1 MSKKVKSVS
10 ATLNAENRDV
20 LMTSI
25 KDEAISATTG
35 REIAGVR
42 NRMFKGAG
50 ILPQNI
56 VAPKEGVDSIYTPE
70 TLVEAKQAY
79 IAGQHP
85 TIQLWFRPEW
95 KDVPNVVEVECTK
108 YGGHITKWAKNV
120 DPGTTEDLIKCTPNN
135 HAQLRKN
142 ADNAV
147 LSNPRTSYETF
158 LAYEIQ
164 ALKTQYHLC
173 EIDSFDDAIANDPVL
188 SKARDRSGKLL
199 IDGDKASVG
208 VGAKEF
214 SKPLYQHYKGLDQ
227 TISHCT
233 YLIGANAKAS
243 LEEEKENGN
252 EAILFSE
259 KIGPM
264 ISPDHIKLIE
274 NLREAAMVCK
284 NYCLNEKRFLEP
296 ECKEVLG
303 MFIKAKK

>member
-25 KDEAISATTG
+25 KDEAVSATSG
-35 REIAGVR
+35 REIALER
-42 NRMFKGAG
+42 NKMLKGARV
-50 ILPQNI
+50 LPQNI

-70 TLVEAKQAY
+70 TLIEAKQAY

-108 YGGHITKWAKNV
+108 YGGFITKWDKNV
-120 DPGTTEDLIKCTPNN
+120 NPEQTEDLILCCPNN
-135 HAQLRKN
+135 HTQLRKN
-142 ADNAV
+142 ADNAA
-147 LSNPRTSYETF
+147 LSNMRTSYETS
-158 LAYEIQ
+158 LSYEIQ

-173 EIDSFDDAIANDPVL
+173 EIDSLEEAIANDPVL
-188 SKARDRSGKLL
+188 SQARDRSGKLL

-214 SKPLYQHYKGLDQ
+214 AKPLYQHYKGLDQ

-264 ISPDHIKLIE
+264 ISPDQIKLIE
-274 NLREAAMVCK
+274 TLREAAMACK

>member
-1 MSKKVKSVS
+1 MVKKVKSVS
-10 ATLNAENRDV
+10 ATLNAENRDILNATV
-20 LMTSI
+20 
-25 KDEAISATTG
+25 KDEASSISSSK
-35 REIAGVR
+35 EIASLR
-42 NRMFKGAG
+42 NRMLKGAN

-70 TLVEAKQAY
+70 TFIEAKQAY

-120 DPGTTEDLIKCTPNN
+120 DPGTTEDLVKCTPNN
-135 HAQLRKN
+135 HRQLSKN

-147 LSNPRTSYETF
+147 SSNMRTSYETY

-173 EIDSFDDAIANDPVL
+173 EIDSLEEAIANDPVL

-199 IDGDKASVG
+199 VDGDKASVG

-214 SKPLYQHYKGLDQ
+214 AKPLYQHYRGLDQ
-227 TISHCT
+227 IISHCT
-233 YLIGANAKAS
+233 YLIGANGKAS

-264 ISPDHIKLIE
+264 ISPDQIKLIE
-274 NLREAAMVCK
+274 TLLTSAIACK